1 MTTLF
6 LFVRILSST
15 PTFTEFPSSCEKL
28 EGCTRVAD
36 EESNKSGNMIPLELS
51 TSICE
56 AQRVVS
62 HWTTNV
68 EKRGALLDELATG
81 PYEEMLHGRFV
92 SAFWGFV
99 DDTLVQLE
107 CKSNSIVKVQ
117 AQSQLR
123 IGKSDMDV
131 NYERVK
137 RLWEYLEEYP
147 WAPTECSCNLTA

>member
-1 MTTLF
+1 MCAK
-6 LFVRILSST
+6 VWEDSAASDGWYYM
-15 PTFTEFPSSCEKL
+15 L

-36 EESNKSGNMIPLELS
+36 EESNNSGSMTSLELS

-56 AQRVVS
+56 AQRVLS
-62 HWTTNV
+62 HWTSNV

-81 PYEEMLHGRFV
+81 PHAEMLHGRFV
-92 SAFWGFV
+92 SAFWGFT

-107 CKSNSIVKVQ
+107 CQSSSIVKVQ

-131 NYERVK
+131 NYYRVK

-147 WAPTECSCNLTA
+147 WEPAECYCNSTA